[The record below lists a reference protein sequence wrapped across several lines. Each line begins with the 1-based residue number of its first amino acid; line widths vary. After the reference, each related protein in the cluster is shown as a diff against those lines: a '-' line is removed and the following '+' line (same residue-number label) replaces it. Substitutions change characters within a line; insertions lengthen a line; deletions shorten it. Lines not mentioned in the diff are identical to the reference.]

1 MPIRLEASNA
11 SKTLRD
17 QISLE
22 TWPPWLPS
30 FRNWNHLS
38 IFTQSFHPK
47 TAPCI
52 RPVQRMDVAIE
63 TMHLLVASQNI
74 PVSVRIGAKLGQ
86 KKVFWVFLYI
96 IQKTDFAIEKMHLLV
111 ASQNI
116 PVSTRIGPKLGQEK
130 VFAVFL
136 HDPGIHQPKLFPE
149 GGCLERKFYFL
160 KSKKQANKN
169 VP

>member
-38 IFTQSFHPK
+38 FFTQSFHPK

-86 KKVFWVFLYI
+86 KKVVWVFLCI
-96 IQKTDFAIEKMHLLV
+96 IEKTDFAIEKMHLLV

-116 PVSTRIGPKLGQEK
+116 PVSTRIGAKTWPGKSFCCFSFTCQESTAK
-130 VFAVFL
+130 TFSFT
-136 HDPGIHQPKLFPE
+136 LFFRE
-149 GGCLERKFYFL
+149 EILLF
-160 KSKKQANKN
+160 
-169 VP
+169 